1 MIGEMPNIERIQSTR
16 WVNNRRS
23 QRVVLRLP
31 VVVRQQSEGNE
42 DPCVEKSQTL
52 VVNAQGALI
61 VLAMRVRLAQRLV
74 LQNPTSGKEQ
84 SCRVVHVGERQSNT
98 SEIGVEFLE
107 PAPHF
112 WNIDFPPTDWQ
123 PGE

>member
-16 WVNNRRS
+16 WVNGRRNE
-23 QRVVLRLP
+23 RDVLRLP
-31 VVVRQQSEGNE
+31 FVVRQQSEGNE
-42 DPCVEKSQTL
+42 DPSVEKSQTL

-61 VLAMRVRLAQRLV
+61 VLTMRVRLAQRLV

-112 WNIDFPPTDWQ
+112 WNIDFP
-123 PGE
+123 